1 MTQTV
6 PYKTQTSNTTNTT
19 AMNGTSG
26 EKNGKLLKGM
36 VVGAVVGGALAMLDK
51 TTRKRVSS
59 STSNV
64 KDSTMGMVAKVREN
78 PSGVMNDWQD
88 RLKTASTVLKD
99 AITDAQSLY
108 EKVNDDV
115 IDQVNQV
122 KEDSSEIIATT
133 KEAAGELKDIGDKVK
148 EAGEEVTGD
157 TTSSVNSSQTSTSST
172 TTHDNNNNIH
182 PTNRTSSVPGQV
194 GS

>member
-6 PYKTQTSNTTNTT
+6 PYHTETRNTDT
-19 AMNGTSG
+19 MNGTSG

-51 TTRKRVSS
+51 TTRKRVASNT
-59 STSNV
+59 STM
-64 KDSTMGMVAKVREN
+64 KDSTMGMVAKVKED

-88 RLKTASTVLKD
+88 RLKTASTVLKE
-99 AITDAQSLY
+99 AINDAQSLY

-122 KEDSSEIIATT
+122 KDNSSELIATT
-133 KEAAGELKDIGDKVK
+133 KEAAEELKDIGGKVR
-148 EAGEEVTGD
+148 EAGEEVTEG
-157 TTSSVNSSQTSTSST
+157 SSPDSPSSAS
-172 TTHDNNNNIH
+172 HDVEPIH
-182 PTNRTSSVPGQV
+182 PTNRESSIPGQI

>member
-1 MTQTV
+1 MAQTV
-6 PYKTQTSNTTNTT
+6 PYNTQTSNTAN
-19 AMNGTSG
+19 ANRMNGTSG
-26 EKNGKLLKGM
+26 EKNSKLLKGM
-36 VVGAVVGGALAMLDK
+36 VVGAVVGGAVAMLDK

-59 STSNV
+59 RTSNV

-78 PSGVMNDWQD
+78 PSGIMNDWQD
-88 RLKTASTVLKD
+88 RLKTASTVLKE
-99 AITDAQSLY
+99 AINDAQSLY

-133 KEAAGELKDIGDKVK
+133 KEAAEELKEIGGKVK

-157 TTSSVNSSQTSTSST
+157 STSSVNSTQPSTSST
-172 TTHDNNNNIH
+172 STHDNNIH

>member
-1 MTQTV
+1 
-6 PYKTQTSNTTNTT
+6 
-19 AMNGTSG
+19 MNGTSS

-59 STSNV
+59 RTSNV

-99 AITDAQSLY
+99 AINDAQSLY

-133 KEAAGELKDIGDKVK
+133 KEAAEELKDIGGKVK
-148 EAGEEVTGD
+148 EAGEEVTGES
-157 TTSSVNSSQTSTSST
+157 TSSVNGSQSSTSST
-172 TTHDNNNNIH
+172 STSDNNIH
-182 PTNRTSSVPGQV
+182 PTNRASSVPGQV

>member
-6 PYKTQTSNTTNTT
+6 PNNTQTSNTTNTT
-19 AMNGTSG
+19 AMNGICG

-59 STSNV
+59 RTSNV

-133 KEAAGELKDIGDKVK
+133 KEAGKELKDIGGKVR

-172 TTHDNNNNIH
+172 ATYDNSNNIH
-182 PTNRTSSVPGQV
+182 PTKRTSSVPGQV